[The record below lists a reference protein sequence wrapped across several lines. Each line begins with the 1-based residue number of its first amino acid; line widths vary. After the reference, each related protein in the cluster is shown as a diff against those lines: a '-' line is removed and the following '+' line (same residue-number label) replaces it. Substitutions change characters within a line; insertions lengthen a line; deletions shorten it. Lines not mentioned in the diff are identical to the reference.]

1 MADLEPRIIMA
12 IVGAGLAVGGLALAA
27 NYKGS
32 ATWHA
37 RRSLDSV
44 RWLEKPL
51 RNIPPWKQTL
61 SQPLQDR
68 LARQAALTRIIG
80 AAFACA
86 GVVLF
91 IAAFLATNI
100 TTS

>member
-1 MADLEPRIIMA
+1 MAELEPRIIMA
-12 IVGAGLAVGGLALAA
+12 IVGAGVAVGGLALAA
-27 NYKGS
+27 SYKGS

-51 RNIPPWKQTL
+51 RNIPPWKQSL

-68 LARQAALTRIIG
+68 LARQAALT
-80 AAFACA
+80 
-86 GVVLF
+86 
-91 IAAFLATNI
+91 
-100 TTS
+100 TSSPSGYTAPGHSRTPP

>member
-1 MADLEPRIIMA
+1 LTDLEVRIIMA
-12 IVGAGLAVGGLALAA
+12 VVGAGLAVGGLALAA
-27 NYKGS
+27 DYKGS

-37 RRSLDSV
+37 RRSVDSV

-51 RNIPPWKQTL
+51 RNIPPWKRIL
-61 SQPLQDR
+61 SEPLQDR
-68 LARQAALTRIIG
+68 VARQAALTRIIG
-80 AAFACA
+80 AVFASA
-86 GVVLF
+86 GVLLI